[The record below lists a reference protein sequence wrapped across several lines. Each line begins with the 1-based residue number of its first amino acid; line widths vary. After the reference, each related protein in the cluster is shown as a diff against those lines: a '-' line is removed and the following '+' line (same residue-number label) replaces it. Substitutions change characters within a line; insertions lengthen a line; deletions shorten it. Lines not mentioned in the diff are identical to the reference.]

1 MLIPIGL
8 IAASASNATA
18 ADLPLYWANYGTNAG
33 QRVGVTVSA
42 QLSEDIPTYKLYYK
56 TSKGDTK
63 ISAIGYAA
71 YKKVK
76 NYKT

>member
-8 IAASASNATA
+8 IAASVSNATA

-42 QLSEDIPTYKLYYK
+42 QLSEDIPTYKL
-56 TSKGDTK
+56 
-63 ISAIGYAA
+63 
-71 YKKVK
+71 
-76 NYKT
+76 